1 MGLFLYP
8 DQPVLT
14 AAVFDLVG
22 REVSATGLGVV
33 SFASVLMAT
42 ASPLIAGALYETAGF
57 AATAYYIASLFAI
70 AAIVFLF
77 LPVSQGPGH
86 QAE

>member
-42 ASPLIAGALYETAGF
+42 ASPLSRERCTKRR
-57 AATAYYIASLFAI
+57 
-70 AAIVFLF
+70 
-77 LPVSQGPGH
+77 VSPQPPTTSH
-86 QAE
+86 RCSPSRR

>member
-42 ASPLIAGALYETAGF
+42 ASPLVAGALYETAGF
-57 AATAYYIASLFAI
+57 AATAYYNASLFAI
-70 AAIVFLF
+70 AAIVFLL

-86 QAE
+86 QPE